1 MIGKRV
7 QVYFNLHKKVYSVR
21 CKKTRLVIAH
31 VNNIC
36 LEDVN
41 FKVSEKGRQRV
52 LAEKRKNVHAVVEGT
67 VICPVLGSN
76 SSMHGITYNP
86 YRFDTFV
93 TRGLNI
99 PVLNSSMAM
108 LTLEGKRPTMKARL
122 TC

>member
-1 MIGKRV
+1 
-7 QVYFNLHKKVYSVR
+7 
-21 CKKTRLVIAH
+21 
-31 VNNIC
+31 
-36 LEDVN
+36 
-41 FKVSEKGRQRV
+41 
-52 LAEKRKNVHAVVEGT
+52 
-67 VICPVLGSN
+67 VLGST
-76 SSMHGITYNP
+76 SSMQGITYNP